1 MPGLCDGRLNAMVGD
16 LQQES
21 LMKNCLLALLFV
33 GSASAADAPSATID
47 CGTLSGIGVVEVQVG
62 SNVYVVHVRCGTR
75 T

>member
-1 MPGLCDGRLNAMVGD
+1 
-16 LQQES
+16 
-21 LMKNCLLALLFV
+21 MKNCLLALLFV